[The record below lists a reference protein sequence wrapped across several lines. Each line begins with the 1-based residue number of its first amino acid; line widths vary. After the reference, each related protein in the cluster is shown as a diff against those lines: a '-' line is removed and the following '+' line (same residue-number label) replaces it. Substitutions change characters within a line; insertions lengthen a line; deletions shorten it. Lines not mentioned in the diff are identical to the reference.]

1 VDNFTAHCFYQLFPA
16 ILSQTENEKEIFRM
30 STKEPIATGLVEAL
44 AVNGVETKQLAFA
57 ADGPV
62 GDVHQGF
69 TRVLSGHDGGYI
81 RTSGLVKGSQV
92 FNWRSWTGLSAE
104 EMVAVGYALGRKIP
118 VGCLLENI
126 TFSGILHF
134 SKLVPG
140 TRLVF
145 PCHGS
150 EEHPSQ
156 VILAVWEENGP
167 CKTVG
172 ARLEQLYPT
181 HAGLKTE
188 FVRAAQ
194 GRRGVMGFV
203 LSAGH
208 VYVGD
213 TVTVFPPIR

>member
-1 VDNFTAHCFYQLFPA
+1 MVQALF
-16 ILSQTENEKEIFRM
+16 SQIETEKETHAM
-30 STKEPIATGLVEAL
+30 SAQEPIAVGFVEAL
-44 AVNGVETKQLAFA
+44 ALNGVETKQLAFA
-57 ADGPV
+57 TYGPV
-62 GDVHQGF
+62 GDAHQGF

-81 RTSGLVKGSQV
+81 RTSGLVKGSEV

-104 EMVAVGYALGRKIP
+104 EVVDVGYALGRKIP

-181 HAGLKTE
+181 HPGLKTD
-188 FVRAAQ
+188 FIRTAQ
-194 GRRGVMGFV
+194 ERRGVMGFV
-203 LSAGH
+203 LSAGQ
-208 VYVGD
+208 VSVGD
-213 TVTVFPPIR
+213 KVTVFPPIR